1 MHIHSLTYNNI
12 QLKAYTSVRGSSE
25 IDETSVGSV
34 AFYNASVNNFLLL
47 VGRTNLARTP
57 LLLAITAALL
67 TCCAALGVPMAVYMT
82 YNQLGADQSGVNC
95 KYFIKGFV
103 LVLFVGVPAA
113 IVYDLWNIAVIDIES
128 LWTKIFVLVVGTIA
142 VLFSF
147 ITGFFIVYMKT
158 CRGNCTM
165 SRRSCLCMLVQ
176 SLSIGLLIAFSELL
190 ALHGMFNVMFLLLIA
205 SPQHITVS
213 VVFYGTGFFSC
224 VVITALMLVLLD
236 DCGCCACSCAIVEAD
251 STSTAQ
257 NDTNATSTTTTME
270 IEEGNLRT
278 GISTYL
284 GTFYVMLF
292 FIAVYLFLV
301 SFIYCFSEFISV
313 VNSGSSE
320 SYIATLTPSVIL
332 AVVGA
337 FLTYIIRRKTQK
349 TAQKPSL
356 DNIIKDAVDN
366 VD

>member
-1 MHIHSLTYNNI
+1 M

-34 AFYNASVNNFLLL
+34 AFYNVSVNEFLLL

-57 LLLAITAALL
+57 LLLTLTAALL

-82 YNQLGADQSGVNC
+82 YSQLEDQSGV
-95 KYFIKGFV
+95 KYFIKAFV

-113 IVYDLWNIAVIDIES
+113 LVYDLWNIAVIDVET
-128 LWTKIFVLVVGTIA
+128 LWITIFILVAGTIA
-142 VLFSF
+142 VLFGF

-176 SLSIGLLIAFSELL
+176 SLSIGLFIIFCELL

-236 DCGCCACSCAIVEAD
+236 DCGCCACSCAIAEAD

-270 IEEGNLRT
+270 TEEGNLRT
-278 GISTYL
+278 GTSTYL
-284 GTFYVMLF
+284 GTFYVTLF
-292 FIAVYLFLV
+292 FIVVYLFLV
-301 SFIYCFSEFISV
+301 SFIYCFSEFISI

-332 AVVGA
+332 AIVGA
-337 FLTYIIRRKTQK
+337 FLTYIIRKKTQK
-349 TAQKPSL
+349 TTQKPSL
-356 DNIIKDAVDN
+356 DNIIKDTVDN
-366 VD
+366 V